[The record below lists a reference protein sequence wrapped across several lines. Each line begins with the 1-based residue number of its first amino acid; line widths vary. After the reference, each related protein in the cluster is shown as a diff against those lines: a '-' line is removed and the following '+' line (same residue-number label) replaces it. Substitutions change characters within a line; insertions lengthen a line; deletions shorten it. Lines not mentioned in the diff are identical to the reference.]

1 MPAKPVEQPHNVDSI
16 LAQGYDRNKST
27 MQENQKVDYRHA
39 NDARGKPSRRLRN
52 LPKKITKIVKF
63 RKVVDENKRRNVSE
77 VGTYFLNHFQYFW
90 Q

>member
-1 MPAKPVEQPHNVDSI
+1 MTEIRVQCRKTRRWTID
-16 LAQGYDRNKST
+16 
-27 MQENQKVDYRHA
+27 MQMTLEESPRGDYEIC
-39 NDARGKPSRRLRN
+39 
-52 LPKKITKIVKF
+52 KKITKIVNF

>member
-52 LPKKITKIVKF
+52 LQENYENRELSQGCR
-63 RKVVDENKRRNVSE
+63 RK
-77 VGTYFLNHFQYFW
+77 
-90 Q
+90 